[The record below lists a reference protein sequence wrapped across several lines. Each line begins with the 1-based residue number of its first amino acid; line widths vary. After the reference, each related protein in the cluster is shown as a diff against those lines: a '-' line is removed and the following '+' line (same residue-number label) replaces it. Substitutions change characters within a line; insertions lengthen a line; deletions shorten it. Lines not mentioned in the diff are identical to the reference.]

1 MAVAAASGA
10 ILQHNRNLVLSTYR
24 NLLRA
29 TRVAFNGDN
38 YMLIESRKWARKN
51 FDDNRKASPG
61 SIEAEQGIAHATA
74 TAQILRENV
83 VQGQRESEQ
92 SHHYKLNIHEET
104 ERGDDTEFK
113 KFKSSGRS
121 FKDMKN

>member
-1 MAVAAASGA
+1 M
-10 ILQHNRNLVLSTYR
+10 LV
-24 NLLRA
+24 
-29 TRVAFNGDN
+29 
-38 YMLIESRKWARKN
+38 ESRKWARKN

-61 SIEAEQGIAHATA
+61 SIEAEQGIAHARA
-74 TAQILRENV
+74 TSQILRENV

-92 SHHYKLNIHEET
+92 SHNYSEKGLASGQGRTATDHLTELNIHEET

>member
-1 MAVAAASGA
+1 
-10 ILQHNRNLVLSTYR
+10 
-24 NLLRA
+24 
-29 TRVAFNGDN
+29 
-38 YMLIESRKWARKN
+38 MLIESRKWARKN

-92 SHHYKLNIHEET
+92 SHHYSEKGLGSVEEEKRLT
-104 ERGDDTEFK
+104 I
-113 KFKSSGRS
+113 
-121 FKDMKN
+121 